1 MKNYVVEGSIQR
13 GVSQMLE
20 KLYDRPIGEYIARL
34 SEASKDVSNG
44 MCTLE
49 EAIDLYRVS
58 AVDLRQLHLEQK
70 EWHEYTRDYGYEG
83 AVRKR

>member
-1 MKNYVVEGSIQR
+1 
-13 GVSQMLE
+13 MLE
-20 KLYDRPIGEYIARL
+20 KLYDRPLGEYLGRL
-34 SEASKDVSNG
+34 SEASKDVRSG

-49 EAIDLYRVS
+49 AAVDLYHVS
-58 AVDLRQLHLEQK
+58 AVDLRQLHCEQQ

>member
-1 MKNYVVEGSIQR
+1 
-13 GVSQMLE
+13 MLE
-20 KLYDRPIGEYIARL
+20 KLYDRPLGEYIVRL

-44 MCTLE
+44 TCTLE
-49 EAIDLYRVS
+49 QAVDLYKVF
-58 AVDLRQLHLEQK
+58 AVDLRQLHCEQK

>member
-1 MKNYVVEGSIQR
+1 MKHYVVEGIMKI

-34 SEASKDVSNG
+34 SEASKDVRSG

-58 AVDLRQLHLEQK
+58 AVDLRQLHCEQQ
-70 EWHEYTRDYGYEG
+70 EWHEYTRDYSYEG